1 MIISWVTLPR
11 AAGSHDEWSSPCSVV
26 AMATL
31 GAVVIGANIL
41 IWSEEP
47 RPEGETTDRGSRE
60 KGRAIVDLVRL
71 AAMKSVISGFRLGHF
86 GRRGGEEMM
95 FWRR

>member
-1 MIISWVTLPR
+1 MISISWVTLPR
-11 AAGSHDEWSSPCSVV
+11 AAGSHEWASPCSVV

-86 GRRGGEEMM
+86 GPHDGADAALY
-95 FWRR
+95 